1 MAQWKINFGSVTK
14 NHKIMKVYKFGGASV
29 KDADGVRNLAKIV
42 KNHSNLVVVVSAM
55 GKTTNML
62 EKVTENY
69 FFNGDGS
76 IQELKDFH
84 YNISK
89 DLFESNH
96 PIFDEINNL
105 FVEIEWAIED
115 KPTSTYSFEYDQIV
129 SVGELL
135 STKIVGAFLK
145 QEGLNIN
152 WKDARDF
159 IRTDNCYRNARV
171 DWDLTKDLVSKTF
184 TDDCIYLTQGFIGC
198 TSENFTTTLGREGS
212 DFSAAILAFALD
224 ADQVVIWK
232 DVPGFLNADPVYF
245 DATELLEK
253 IPYSE
258 AIELAYFGAK
268 VVHPRTIQPLKAKNI
283 PLKVK
288 SFVEPDSQGSEIG
301 DFDEITPFVP
311 SYIVKPNQMLLSLST
326 KDLSFIIEEH
336 ISHIF
341 SLLAQNNIA
350 VNMMQNSAL
359 SFSVC
364 FDNDT
369 IKTKPLIEKL
379 SQDYSLFY
387 NTDLT
392 LYTIR
397 HYNPESVAK
406 VKKGKEVLLEQKSR
420 NNIQIVVNH

>member
-42 KNHSNLVVVVSAM
+42 KNLSNLVVVVSAM

-69 FFNGDGS
+69 FFNGGAS
-76 IQELKDFH
+76 IQELKDYH

-89 DLFESNH
+89 DLFERNH

-115 KPTSTYSFEYDQIV
+115 KPTSIYSFEYDQIV

-159 IRTDNCYRNARV
+159 IRTDNCYRNARI
-171 DWDLTKDLVSKTF
+171 DWGLTKDLVSKTF

-224 ADQVVIWK
+224 ADEVVIWK

-245 DATELLEK
+245 DATELLEE

-288 SFVEPDSQGSEIG
+288 SFVDPDSQGSEIG
-301 DFDEITPFVP
+301 NFDEITPFVP
-311 SYIVKPNQMLLSLST
+311 SFIVKPNQMLLSLST
-326 KDLSFIIEEH
+326 KDLSFIVEEH

-397 HYNPESVAK
+397 HYNAESVAK

>member
-1 MAQWKINFGSVTK
+1 
-14 NHKIMKVYKFGGASV
+14 MKVYKFGGASV
-29 KDADGVRNLAKIV
+29 KDANGVRNLAKVI
-42 KNHSNLVVVVSAM
+42 KNQSNLVVVVSAM
-55 GKTTNML
+55 GKTTNVL
-62 EKVTENY
+62 EKITEDY
-69 FFNGDGS
+69 FFKGNANL
-76 IQELKDFH
+76 QELKDFH
-84 YNISK
+84 YTISK
-89 DLFESNH
+89 DLFENNH

-115 KPTSTYSFEYDQIV
+115 SPTSTYSFEYDQIV

-135 STKIVGAFLK
+135 STKIVSAFLN
-145 QEGLNIN
+145 QEGLNVK
-152 WKDARDF
+152 WKDARDL

-171 DWDLTKDLVSKTF
+171 DWDITKDLINKNF

-212 DFSAAILAFALD
+212 DFSAAIIAYALQ
-224 ADQVVIWK
+224 AEEVVIWK
-232 DVPGFLNADPVYF
+232 DVPGFLNADPAFF
-245 DATELLEK
+245 DKTELLEK

-288 SFVEPDSQGSEIG
+288 SFVDPESRGSEIG
-301 DFDEITPFVP
+301 SFEEIIPFVP
-311 SYIVKPNQMLLSLST
+311 SFIVKPNQMLLSLST

-341 SLLAQNNIA
+341 SLFAQNNIA

-359 SFSVC
+359 SFSIC
-364 FDNDT
+364 FDNDP
-369 IKTKPLIEKL
+369 IKTKPLIDKL
-379 SQDYSLFY
+379 AESYSLFY

-397 HYNPESVAK
+397 HYHSDSVDNI
-406 VKKGKEVLLEQKSR
+406 KKDKEVLLEQKSR
-420 NNIQIVVNH
+420 NNIQIVVKG

>member
-1 MAQWKINFGSVTK
+1 
-14 NHKIMKVYKFGGASV
+14 MKVYKFGGASV

-42 KNHSNLVVVVSAM
+42 KNLSNLVVVVSAM

-69 FFNGDGS
+69 FFNGGAS

-89 DLFESNH
+89 DLFERNH

-115 KPTSTYSFEYDQIV
+115 KPTSIYSFEYDQIV

-159 IRTDNCYRNARV
+159 IRTDNCYRNASI
-171 DWDLTKDLVSKTF
+171 DWGLTKDLVSKTF

-245 DATELLEK
+245 DATELLEE

-288 SFVEPDSQGSEIG
+288 SFVDPDSQGSEIG
-301 DFDEITPFVP
+301 NFDEITPFVP
-311 SYIVKPNQMLLSLST
+311 SFIVKPNQMLLSLST

-369 IKTKPLIEKL
+369 IKTKPLIDKL

-397 HYNPESVAK
+397 HYNAESVAK

>member
-1 MAQWKINFGSVTK
+1 
-14 NHKIMKVYKFGGASV
+14 MKVYKFGGASV
-29 KDADGVRNLAKIV
+29 KDANGVRNLAKII
-42 KNHSNLVVVVSAM
+42 KNHNKLVVVVSAM

-69 FFNGDGS
+69 FFNGS
-76 IQELKDFH
+76 ATIQELKDFH
-84 YNISK
+84 CNISK
-89 DLFESNH
+89 DLFDSNH
-96 PIFDEINNL
+96 SIFDEINNL

-115 KPTSTYSFEYDQIV
+115 SPTSTYSFEYDQIV

-145 QEGLNIN
+145 QEGLNVK
-152 WKDARDF
+152 WKDARDL

-171 DWDLTKDLVSKTF
+171 DWSLTKDLISNDF

-212 DFSAAILAFALD
+212 DFSAAILAYALN
-224 ADQVVIWK
+224 AEEVVIWK
-232 DVPGFLNADPVYF
+232 DVPGFLNADPTYF
-245 DATELLEK
+245 NKTELLER

-268 VVHPRTIQPLKAKNI
+268 VVHPRTIQPLKAKSI

-288 SFVEPDSQGSEIG
+288 SFLEPDSLGTEIG
-301 DFDEITPFVP
+301 NFKEIIPFVP
-311 SYIVKPNQMLLSLST
+311 SFIVNPNQMLLSLST

-341 SLLAQNNIA
+341 SLFAQNNIA

-364 FDNDT
+364 FDNDP

-379 SQDYSLFY
+379 SQSYSLFY

-397 HYNPESVAK
+397 HYNSESVNK
-406 VKKGKEVLLEQKSR
+406 VKSDKEVLLEQKSR
-420 NNIQIVVNH
+420 NNIQIVVKD

>member
-1 MAQWKINFGSVTK
+1 
-14 NHKIMKVYKFGGASV
+14 MKVYKFGGASV

-42 KNHSNLVVVVSAM
+42 KNLSNLVVVVSAM

-69 FFNGDGS
+69 FFNGGAS

-89 DLFESNH
+89 DLFERNH

-115 KPTSTYSFEYDQIV
+115 KPTSIYSFEYDQIV

-159 IRTDNCYRNARV
+159 IRTDNCYRNASI
-171 DWDLTKDLVSKTF
+171 DWGLTKDLVSKTF

-245 DATELLEK
+245 DATELLEE

-288 SFVEPDSQGSEIG
+288 SFVDPDSQGSEIG
-301 DFDEITPFVP
+301 NFDEITPFVP
-311 SYIVKPNQMLLSLST
+311 SFIVKPNQMLLSLST

-397 HYNPESVAK
+397 HYNAESVAK

>member
-1 MAQWKINFGSVTK
+1 
-14 NHKIMKVYKFGGASV
+14 MKVYKFGGASV

-42 KNHSNLVVVVSAM
+42 KNHSKLVVVVSAM

-62 EKVTENY
+62 EKVTEDY
-69 FFNGDGS
+69 FFNGVAK

-89 DLFESNH
+89 DLFERNH
-96 PIFDEINNL
+96 TIFDEINNL

-115 KPTSTYSFEYDQIV
+115 SPTSTYSFEYDQIV

-135 STKIVGAFLK
+135 STKIVGAYLN
-145 QEGLNIN
+145 QEGLNVK
-152 WKDARDF
+152 WKDARDL

-171 DWDLTKDLVSKTF
+171 DWDLTRELISSAF

-212 DFSAAILAFALD
+212 DFSAAILAYALD
-224 ADQVVIWK
+224 AQEVVIWK
-232 DVPGFLNADPVYF
+232 DVPGFLNADPTYF
-245 DATELLEK
+245 DNTELLEK

-258 AIELAYFGAK
+258 AIELSYFGAK
-268 VVHPRTIQPLKAKNI
+268 VVHPRTIQPLKVKSI

-288 SFVEPDSQGSEIG
+288 SFVDPGSQGSEIG
-301 DFDEITPFVP
+301 DFEEIIPFVP
-311 SYIVKPNQMLLSLST
+311 SFIVKPNQMLLSLST

-341 SLLAQNNIA
+341 SLFAQNNIA

-359 SFSVC
+359 SFSIC
-364 FDNDT
+364 FDNDP
-369 IKTKPLIEKL
+369 IKTEPLIETL
-379 SQDYSLFY
+379 SISYSLFY

-397 HYNPESVAK
+397 HYTSESVDK
-406 VKKGKEVLLEQKSR
+406 VMRDKEVLLEQKSR
-420 NNIQIVVNH
+420 NNIQIVVKD

>member
-1 MAQWKINFGSVTK
+1 MN
-14 NHKIMKVYKFGGASV
+14 VYKFGGASV

-69 FFNGDGS
+69 FFNGGAN

-89 DLFESNH
+89 DLFERNH

-115 KPTSTYSFEYDQIV
+115 KPTSIYSFEYDQIV

-159 IRTDNCYRNARV
+159 IRTDNCYRNASI
-171 DWDLTKDLVSKTF
+171 DWGLTKDLVSKTF

-245 DATELLEK
+245 DATELLEE

-288 SFVEPDSQGSEIG
+288 SFVDPDSQGSEIG
-301 DFDEITPFVP
+301 NFDEITPFVP
-311 SYIVKPNQMLLSLST
+311 SFIVKPNQMLLSLST

-397 HYNPESVAK
+397 HYNAESVAK

>member
-1 MAQWKINFGSVTK
+1 
-14 NHKIMKVYKFGGASV
+14 MKVYKFGGASV

-42 KNHSNLVVVVSAM
+42 KNLSNLVVVVSAM

-69 FFNGDGS
+69 FFNGGAN

-89 DLFESNH
+89 DLFERNH

-115 KPTSTYSFEYDQIV
+115 KPTSIYSFEYDQIV

-159 IRTDNCYRNARV
+159 IRTDNCYRNARI
-171 DWDLTKDLVSKTF
+171 DWGLTKDLVSKTF

-245 DATELLEK
+245 DATELLEE

-288 SFVEPDSQGSEIG
+288 SFVDPDSQGSEIG
-301 DFDEITPFVP
+301 NFDEITPFVP
-311 SYIVKPNQMLLSLST
+311 SFIVKPNQMLLSLST

-397 HYNPESVAK
+397 HYNAESVAK

>member
-1 MAQWKINFGSVTK
+1 LAQWKINFGSVTK

-42 KNHSNLVVVVSAM
+42 KNLSNLVVVVSAM

-69 FFNGDGS
+69 FFNGGAS

-89 DLFESNH
+89 DLFERNH

-115 KPTSTYSFEYDQIV
+115 KPTSIYSFEYDQIV

-152 WKDARDF
+152 WKDARNF
-159 IRTDNCYRNARV
+159 IRTDNCYRNASI
-171 DWDLTKDLVSKTF
+171 DWGLTKDLVSKTF

-245 DATELLEK
+245 DATELLEE

-288 SFVEPDSQGSEIG
+288 SFVDPDSQGSEIG
-301 DFDEITPFVP
+301 NFDEITPFVP
-311 SYIVKPNQMLLSLST
+311 SFIVKPNQMLLSLST

-369 IKTKPLIEKL
+369 IKTKPLIDKL

-397 HYNPESVAK
+397 HYNAESVAK

>member
-42 KNHSNLVVVVSAM
+42 KNLSNLVVVVSAM

-69 FFNGDGS
+69 FFNGGAS

-89 DLFESNH
+89 DLFERNH

-115 KPTSTYSFEYDQIV
+115 KPTSIYSFEYDQIV

-159 IRTDNCYRNARV
+159 IRTDNCYRNASI
-171 DWDLTKDLVSKTF
+171 DWGLTKDLVSKTF

-245 DATELLEK
+245 DATELLEE

-288 SFVEPDSQGSEIG
+288 SFVDPDSQGSEIG
-301 DFDEITPFVP
+301 NFDEITPFVP
-311 SYIVKPNQMLLSLST
+311 SFIVKPNQMLLSLST

-369 IKTKPLIEKL
+369 IKTKPLIDKL

-397 HYNPESVAK
+397 HYNAESVAK

>member
-1 MAQWKINFGSVTK
+1 
-14 NHKIMKVYKFGGASV
+14 MKVYKFGGASV

-42 KNHSNLVVVVSAM
+42 KNHSKLVVVVSAM

-62 EKVTENY
+62 EKVTEDY
-69 FFNGDGS
+69 FFNGVAK

-89 DLFESNH
+89 DLFERNH
-96 PIFDEINNL
+96 TIFDEINNL

-115 KPTSTYSFEYDQIV
+115 SPTSTYSFEYDQIV

-135 STKIVGAFLK
+135 STKIVGAYLN
-145 QEGLNIN
+145 QEGLNVK
-152 WKDARDF
+152 WKDARDL

-171 DWDLTKDLVSKTF
+171 DWDLTREIISSAF

-212 DFSAAILAFALD
+212 DFSAAILAYALD
-224 ADQVVIWK
+224 AQEVVIWK
-232 DVPGFLNADPVYF
+232 DVPGFLNADPTYF
-245 DATELLEK
+245 DNTELLEK

-268 VVHPRTIQPLKAKNI
+268 VVHPRTIQPLKAKSI

-288 SFVEPDSQGSEIG
+288 SFVDPGSQGSEIG
-301 DFDEITPFVP
+301 DFEEIIPFVP
-311 SYIVKPNQMLLSLST
+311 SFIVKPNQMLLSLST

-341 SLLAQNNIA
+341 SLFAQNNIA

-359 SFSVC
+359 SFSIC
-364 FDNDT
+364 FDNDP
-369 IKTKPLIEKL
+369 IKTEPLIETL
-379 SQDYSLFY
+379 SISYSLFY

-397 HYNPESVAK
+397 HYTSESVDK
-406 VKKGKEVLLEQKSR
+406 VMRDKEVLLEQKSR
-420 NNIQIVVNH
+420 NNIQIVVKD

>member
-42 KNHSNLVVVVSAM
+42 KNLSNLVVVVSAM

-69 FFNGDGS
+69 FFNGGAS

-89 DLFESNH
+89 DLFERNH

-115 KPTSTYSFEYDQIV
+115 KPTSIYSFEYDQIV

-159 IRTDNCYRNARV
+159 IRTDNCYRNASI
-171 DWDLTKDLVSKTF
+171 DWGLTKDLVSKTF

-245 DATELLEK
+245 DATELLEE

-288 SFVEPDSQGSEIG
+288 SFVDPDSQGSEIG
-301 DFDEITPFVP
+301 NFDEITPFVP
-311 SYIVKPNQMLLSLST
+311 SFIVKPNQMLLSLST

-397 HYNPESVAK
+397 HYNAESVAK

>member
-1 MAQWKINFGSVTK
+1 
-14 NHKIMKVYKFGGASV
+14 MKVYKFGGASV

-42 KNHSNLVVVVSAM
+42 KNHSKLVVVVSAM
-55 GKTTNML
+55 GKTTNLL
-62 EKVTENY
+62 EKVTKDY
-69 FFNGDGS
+69 FFSGLAT

-115 KPTSTYSFEYDQIV
+115 SPTSTYSFEYDQIV

-135 STKIVGAFLK
+135 STKIVGAYLN
-145 QEGLNIN
+145 QEGLNVR
-152 WKDARDF
+152 WKDARDL

-171 DWDLTKDLVSKTF
+171 DWDLTKDLISSTF

-212 DFSAAILAFALD
+212 DFSAAILAYALD
-224 ADQVVIWK
+224 AQEVVIWK
-232 DVPGFLNADPVYF
+232 DVPGFLNADPTYF
-245 DATELLEK
+245 DKTELLEK

-288 SFVEPDSQGSEIG
+288 SFVDLDSQGSEISN
-301 DFDEITPFVP
+301 FEEIIPFVP
-311 SYIVKPNQMLLSLST
+311 SFIVKPNQMLLSLST

-341 SLLAQNNIA
+341 SLFAQNNVA

-359 SFSVC
+359 SFSIC
-364 FDNDT
+364 FDNDP
-369 IKTKPLIEKL
+369 IKTKPLIEML
-379 SQDYSLFY
+379 SISYSLFY

-397 HYNPESVAK
+397 HYTPESVDK
-406 VKKGKEVLLEQKSR
+406 VMRDKEVLLEQKSR
-420 NNIQIVVNH
+420 NNIQIVVKD